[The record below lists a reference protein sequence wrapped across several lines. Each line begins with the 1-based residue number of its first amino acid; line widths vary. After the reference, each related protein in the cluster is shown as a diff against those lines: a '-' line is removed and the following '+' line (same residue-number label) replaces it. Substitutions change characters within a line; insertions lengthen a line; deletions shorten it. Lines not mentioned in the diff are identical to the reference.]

1 MIETILAVVALAV
14 AVIALA
20 QIASQ
25 RRENR
30 EILEELKALRN
41 AVDAFEA
48 PARGE
53 SAASAVDMQA
63 DASAV
68 APAPVAAAAPAVQ
81 KVEAPATSEIPEPIL
96 AVIAAS
102 VAGAL
107 RGHYRILAIQ
117 AANAAQQVAISVPV
131 VDWSLEGRREIYS
144 SHKLR

>member
-1 MIETILAVVALAV
+1 MDILIAIAAV
-14 AVIALA
+14 AALLLAGVALA
-20 QIASQ
+20 QIASL

-30 EILEELKALRN
+30 EVLEELKALRD

-53 SAASAVDMQA
+53 SVAAEVE
-63 DASAV
+63 
-68 APAPVAAAAPAVQ
+68 APAAAAAPAPA
-81 KVEAPATSEIPEPIL
+81 KAAAVEAPAVSSDIPENIL

-102 VAGAL
+102 VAGAI

-117 AANAAQQVAISVPV
+117 AANQPQVVAIATPV
-131 VDWSLEGRREIYS
+131 IDWSLEGRREIYS

>member
-1 MIETILAVVALAV
+1 MDIVLSIIALVVAAV
-14 AVIALA
+14 ALV
-20 QIASQ
+20 QIASL

-30 EILEELKALRN
+30 EVLEELKGLRD

-53 SAASAVDMQA
+53 SADTVVNLQSTNGT
-63 DASAV
+63 
-68 APAPVAAAAPAVQ
+68 PATAAAPA
-81 KVEAPATSEIPEPIL
+81 APAEVKVPVATGSEIPAHIL

-102 VAGAL
+102 VAGTI
-107 RGHYRILAIQ
+107 RGQYRILAVQ
-117 AANAAQQVAISVPV
+117 AANAAQQVSISVPV

>member
-1 MIETILAVVALAV
+1 MEIVLSIIALVVAAV
-14 AVIALA
+14 ALV
-20 QIASQ
+20 QIASL

-30 EILEELKALRN
+30 EVLEELKGLRD

-53 SAASAVDMQA
+53 SADAVVNLQSNGGAS
-63 DASAV
+63 
-68 APAPVAAAAPAVQ
+68 
-81 KVEAPATSEIPEPIL
+81 APATPAPAAVAEVKAPAASSEIPAHIL

-102 VAGAL
+102 VAGTL
-107 RGHYRILAIQ
+107 RSQYRILAIQ
-117 AANAAQQVAISVPV
+117 AANTSQQVSISVPV